1 MVEYTTLGKHMLID
15 LFDCQCKSGML
26 NSSIFLLKIAN
37 NIVELSGNT
46 VVEIAR
52 HEFKPEGATL
62 VLLLAESHLSIHTYP
77 ESKYVSIDIYG
88 CGVKTNPINAMDY
101 IFNVFKP
108 KMIKS
113 VSCMRGMQK
122 EAPMTVL
129 SRLFILKDEVYTETV
144 ITPPVKKTSKKTTKK
159 STKKKTTKK
168 STKKSTKK

>member
-1 MVEYTTLGKHMLID
+1 M
-15 LFDCQCKSGML
+15 
-26 NSSIFLLKIAN
+26 
-37 NIVELSGNT
+37 
-46 VVEIAR
+46 
-52 HEFKPEGATL
+52 

-88 CGVKTNPINAMDY
+88 CGDKTTPINAMDY

-108 KMIKS
+108 KLVKS

-122 EAPMTVL
+122 EAPMSVL
-129 SRLFILKDEVYTETV
+129 SRLFVLNDDGVYTES
-144 ITPPVKKTSKKTTKK
+144 IFTPPVKKTSKKSTKK